1 MPFRNGVVSA
11 AHPLATKAGIEVL
24 KKGGNAVDAAVAT
37 ALTLGTVTPAFCGI
51 GGGGFALIWLANEKR
66 AIFVDYR
73 ERAPEKAAESM
84 FKLRKDGAVARK
96 ENSMGYKSIAVPG
109 AVAGHSLM
117 VEKFGRLKAKQL
129 FEPAI
134 RHAKR
139 GFTVS
144 KAMAEAWGTSYH
156 KLKRYRSSSRIY
168 LNQGKPFRQG
178 SKIRLSQLSKSL
190 SSIAE
195 RGANEFYTGSIAR
208 KLVEDMKT
216 NNGLVT
222 AQDLE
227 KFKPAIREPIRGSY
241 KGFEIITAPPPS
253 SGGAVIIEALN
264 ILETFQFKTTEVTS
278 PRTLHLV
285 SEAMMRGFVN
295 CRVNICD
302 PDFMKI
308 PIETLTSKAFA
319 KNLASTISE
328 EKASP
333 ILEPASLSGVP
344 ASNTS
349 HLCVIDS
356 DRNIVAATESVECY
370 FGSGVVIPETGII
383 LNDTM
388 HDFDPRP
395 GHLNSV
401 GPRKIPMSS
410 MSPTIVLKDGEP
422 FLTLGSA
429 GSSRIISS
437 VMQTLLGV
445 LEFDL
450 SIENALG
457 SPRIHVQGD
466 QIQAESRLPNKS
478 IGQLRRMGHNV
489 KTKRPRELY
498 FGGVHAA
505 IIRPDGK
512 FDGAADPRRDGLASG
527 Y

>member
-51 GGGGFALIWLANEKR
+51 GGGGFALLWLANEKR

-73 ERAPEKAAESM
+73 ERSPESASEDM
-84 FKLRKDGAVARK
+84 FKLRKDGAVSRN

-117 VEKFGRLKAKQL
+117 IEKFGRLKTKQL
-129 FEPAI
+129 LEPAI
-134 RHAKR
+134 RHAKK

-144 KAMAEAWGTSYH
+144 KAMAEAWSTSYR
-156 KLKRYRSSSRIY
+156 KLKHSRSSTIY
-168 LNQGKPFRQG
+168 LHQGKPFRQG

-195 RGANEFYTGSIAR
+195 RGANEFYSGSIGR
-208 KLVEDMKT
+208 KLVEDMRA

-227 KFKPAIREPIRGSY
+227 TFKPAIREPIRGSY
-241 KGFEIITAPPPS
+241 RGFEIITAPPPS

-264 ILETFQFKTTEVTS
+264 ILETFQFKTTEAMF

-285 SEAMMRGFVN
+285 SEALMRGFVN
-295 CRVNICD
+295 CRSNICD
-302 PDFMKI
+302 PDFTKI
-308 PIETLTSKAFA
+308 PIETLTSKVFA
-319 KNLASTISE
+319 QKLASTISE

-333 ILEPASLSGVP
+333 MLEPANLSGVP

-370 FGSGVVIPETGII
+370 FGSGIAIPDTGII

-422 FLTLGSA
+422 FLALGSA
-429 GSSRIISS
+429 GSSRIVSS

-450 SIENALG
+450 SIEDALG

-466 QIQAESRLPNKS
+466 QMQAESRLSKKT
-478 IGQLRRMGHNV
+478 IGQLRCMGHDV
-489 KTKRPRELY
+489 KAKRPRELY

-505 IIRPDGK
+505 IVRPDGR